1 MANSFKD
8 KAEKKR
14 AAAGS
19 PALMFISQPQEQA
32 QKAEEPAGKKET
44 RGHST
49 QAKKAAQKASKA
61 MPQIRSAQA
70 PRAAQGAEAKS
81 RRLQLLIQPSLY
93 EEVKARA
100 EAEGTSVN
108 DQIST
113 LLRLAL
119 DM

>member
-1 MANSFKD
+1 MSKSFRE
-8 KAEKKR
+8 KAEEKR
-14 AAAGS
+14 ASAGN

-32 QKAEEPAGKKET
+32 QKAEEPAKKKET
-44 RGHST
+44 RGHSP

-61 MPQIRSAQA
+61 MPA

>member
-19 PALMFISQPQEQA
+19 PALMFISQPQKQA

-44 RGHST
+44 RSRSP

-61 MPQIRSAQA
+61 TQA

>member
-1 MANSFKD
+1 MSKSFRE
-8 KAEKKR
+8 KAEAKR
-14 AAAGS
+14 TSAGN

-32 QKAEEPAGKKET
+32 QKAEEPAKRKQT
-44 RGHST
+44 KDLSL

-61 MPQIRSAQA
+61 TQA

-108 DQIST
+108 DQISS
-113 LLRLAL
+113 LLREAL
-119 DM
+119 GI